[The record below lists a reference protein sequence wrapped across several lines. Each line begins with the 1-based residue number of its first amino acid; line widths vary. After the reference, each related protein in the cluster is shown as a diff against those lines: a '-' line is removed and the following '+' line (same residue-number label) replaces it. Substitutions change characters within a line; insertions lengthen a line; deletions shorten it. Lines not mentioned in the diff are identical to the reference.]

1 MGMPIRMEGSTWK
14 KWDLHVHTPDS
25 LVHNYPGDN
34 ACAWDS
40 FLQDLEKLPPEFKV
54 IGINDYL
61 FVDGYER
68 ILREKCNGRLTNIE
82 LFLPVVELRLD
93 KFGVVVERG
102 ADGQYLSSSWSRINL
117 HVIFDQVEPDFIRNQ
132 FLSAITPN
140 YKLIPGA
147 ETSKGCWGGVI
158 NRDNLE
164 YLGQSIIDSVPE
176 PQRERYNSPILEGFN
191 NLNISLEAVKKALEN
206 PMLAGK
212 HLMAIGK
219 TEWDN
224 LKWDDHTIAEKKSL
238 INKANLVFTAAE
250 SPEAYERARRR
261 LRDASVNSALLDC
274 SDSHQLSNSDQKDRV
289 GNCFTWIKADS
300 TFQGLLQALQEF
312 DDRVYIGD
320 MPPKRRKIEQSKTKF
335 IGSVKVSKKQES
347 TLLQEWFD
355 LEIPL
360 NPDLVAIIGNKGSG
374 KSALSDIIA
383 LAGNT
388 RHHEKFSF
396 LKSSRFRDRKTKF
409 ANHFD
414 ASLLWLDDVASK
426 CELDKDPDP
435 TAVER
440 VKYLPQSYLEDLCN
454 ELGTGESS
462 TFDAEL
468 RKIIYSHVPEA
479 DRLGKASMNDLLNFK
494 VAEIETALE
503 AIRKELSKVN
513 AEILDTENRSTP
525 EFCRAL
531 QGQLEAKKAEL
542 VSLEGAKPAEV
553 VDPNESEAALEDTKN
568 ASSIVDSFEQMAKAI
583 DAEEDTLK
591 DQKSALSKRA
601 ALAKRMAASLS
612 NYKKQHEVF
621 LDELRGLLAEMDI
634 KLLIE
639 DLINLHL
646 DSKTLE
652 QLASS
657 AEQDLATIDARL
669 GSQAENSIFQRRQA
683 AASALAEAKGKL
695 GEPQRLF
702 VRYKE
707 ELAIWEK
714 ARAVV
719 IGSPEK
725 IGSIQQLQAEIRSL
739 EGLPSRLEQLRR
751 RRSGLVRD
759 VHGRIQTMVDE
770 YSRLY
775 LPVQDFVNSDE
786 QREMNLPLDFQ
797 VRIEESGFSDQL
809 LSQINQRVKGSFMGV
824 DDSTKMLLALLQE
837 ADFSSHDRAVDF
849 TNRIDE
855 MLHADLRDGQNGR
868 ATRLEDQVAK
878 GSSALELLNYVF
890 GLDYLSPRYSL
901 TYEGQE
907 IGQLSPGERGLLLLV
922 FYLLVDK
929 DDIPI
934 VIDQPEENLDNQT
947 IFKVL
952 VKCIKRAKQR
962 RQVIMVTHN
971 PNLAVVC
978 DAEQIIYASCDKAA
992 TRFSYESGAI
1002 ENPTIRSRVV
1012 EILEG
1017 TEPAFRNRQDKY
1029 RLG

>member
-1 MGMPIRMEGSTWK
+1 MTNRTKGSTWN
-14 KWDLHVHTPDS
+14 KWDLHVHTPES
-25 LVHNYPGDN
+25 LVHNYPGDKEG
-34 ACAWDS
+34 AWDA
-40 FLQDLEKLPPEFKV
+40 FLRDLEALPPEFKV
-54 IGINDYL
+54 IGINDYI

-68 ILREKCNGRLTNIE
+68 ILQEKSNGRLENIE

-93 KFGVVVERG
+93 KFGGVVERG

-132 FLSAITPN
+132 FLSAITSS
-140 YKLIPGA
+140 YTLIPGA
-147 ETSKGCWGGVI
+147 EAGRGCWGGVI
-158 NRDNLE
+158 NRDNLVD
-164 YLGQSIIDSVPE
+164 LGQAIIDSVPQS
-176 PQRERYNSPILEGFN
+176 QRERYKSPIVEGFN
-191 NLNISLEAVKKALEN
+191 NLNISLEALKKALEN
-206 PMLAGK
+206 PMLADK
-212 HLMAIGK
+212 HLVAIGK

-238 INKANLVFTAAE
+238 INEADLVFTAAE
-250 SPEAYERARRR
+250 SPAAYERAR
-261 LRDASVNSALLDC
+261 LKLSEAGVNTALLDC
-274 SDSHQLSNSDQKDRV
+274 SDSHQLSNSGQKDRI

-300 TFQGLLQALQEF
+300 TFQGLLQAMQEF
-312 DDRVYIGD
+312 EDRVYVGD
-320 MPPKRRKIEQSKTKF
+320 APLKQRKVEQSKTKF
-335 IGSVKVSKKQES
+335 IGSVKVSKKQGS
-347 TLLQEWFD
+347 TLSEEWFN

-396 LKSSRFRDRKTKF
+396 LKNTRFRNPKTKF
-409 ANHFD
+409 AHHFD
-414 ASLLWLDDVASK
+414 ASLLWLDAPASE

-454 ELGTGESS
+454 ELGTGGSS

-468 RKIIYSHVPEA
+468 RKIIYSHVPEV
-479 DRLGKASMNDLLNFK
+479 DRLGKASMKDLLDFK
-494 VAEIETALE
+494 VAEIESALE
-503 AIRKELSKVN
+503 AIRKKLSKVN
-513 AEILDTENRSTP
+513 AEILDTENRSTTD
-525 EFCRAL
+525 FRRAL
-531 QGQLEAKKAEL
+531 QGQLDAKNAEL
-542 VSLEGAKPAEV
+542 VALEGVKPVEV
-553 VDPNESEAALEDTKN
+553 VDPNESEAALEDTKT
-568 ASSIVDSFEQMAKAI
+568 ASTIVDSFEQILKDI
-583 DAEEDTLK
+583 DAEEATLK
-591 DQKSALSKRA
+591 GQKTALSKQA
-601 ALAKRMAASLS
+601 ALAKRVAASLS

-621 LDELRGLLAEMDI
+621 LAELLGLLEEMDVGLQIDDLI
-634 KLLIE
+634 KL
-639 DLINLHL
+639 HL
-646 DSKTLE
+646 NSHPLE
-652 QLASS
+652 QLAAS
-657 AEQDLATIDARL
+657 AEQELASIDASL
-669 GSQAENSIFQRRQA
+669 GSQLEGSLFHRRQA
-683 AASALAEAKGKL
+683 AASALSEAKGKL
-695 GEPQRLF
+695 AEPQRLF

-707 ELAIWEK
+707 ELASWEK
-714 ARAVV
+714 VRAEV

-725 IGSIQQLQAEIRSL
+725 VGSIQNLQAEISAL
-739 EGLPSRLEQLRR
+739 EELPCRLEQLRR
-751 RRSGLVRD
+751 QRSDLVKD
-759 VHGRIQTMVDE
+759 IHGRIQAMVDE
-770 YSRLY
+770 FSRLY
-775 LPVQDFVNSDE
+775 LPVQQFVNSEE
-786 QREMNLPLDFQ
+786 QKEMNLPLDFQ

-809 LSQINQRVKGSFMGV
+809 LLRLSQRVKGTFMGV
-824 DDSTKMLLALLQE
+824 DDSAKILFALLQE
-837 ADFSSHDRAVDF
+837 ADFLSPHGAVSF
-849 TNRIDE
+849 ANRIDE
-855 MLHADLRDGQNGR
+855 MLHADFREGQNGR
-868 ATRLEDQVAK
+868 ATRLEDQLAK

-890 GLDYLSPRYSL
+890 GLEYLSPRYSL

-978 DAEQIIYASCDKAA
+978 DAEQIVYASCDKVAA
-992 TRFSYESGAI
+992 RFSYEAGAI
-1002 ENPTIRSRVV
+1002 ENPLIRSRVV

-1029 RLG
+1029 RLN